1 MCLLSVLYH
10 YLIASCSFDRVL
22 RLRENLPDDARFLE
36 VLVCLFFSP
45 GVLSA
50 VLAVIFTL
58 FVEAAVEILHT

>member
-1 MCLLSVLYH
+1 MQHFY
-10 YLIASCSFDRVL
+10 
-22 RLRENLPDDARFLE
+22 FLE

-58 FVEAAVEILHT
+58 FVEAAVEMLHT